1 MDPPERFRDCGA
13 FSIIVGIMQEKEGIV
28 KEIVPERKNEAPP
41 SGSLPPVPA
50 LVWGEASLPGDPGK
64 ERGVGNCT
72 VTVRVL

>member
-41 SGSLPPVPA
+41 LDLFHQFQPSSGGKHLFQ
-50 LVWGEASLPGDPGK
+50 ETPGK
-64 ERGVGNCT
+64 RGV
-72 VTVRVL
+72 